1 MKGNVMDEERK
12 KILEMVAD
20 GKISADDGAKLLS
33 ALEQGGGEGR
43 PSAGK
48 GFHRSPRHSRG
59 FESVLSA
66 LSGIGPAVRNAVES
80 AMSTFDIDSGDSFDT
95 DVYEDLEVL
104 DYAAGAVEV
113 PEGCRLVFRTRRR
126 EGGNLELQGHEES
139 TLLVDGDT
147 EGLKVMGDGEM
158 IVVVWGD
165 GLLKAGVPASAPVE
179 VRTTG
184 GDVCASGMSRELRVK
199 TLGGSITMEDVRG
212 ALSAKTMGGSI
223 VLSASGG
230 LSGACA
236 AKTMGGDVSVTLPT
250 GAVSSLSAKTL
261 GGEVSIDESLGR
273 VDLQGGPG
281 SSRGTLS
288 CEGGADS
295 SLSVKTLGG
304 NISVERR
311 EDG

>member
-1 MKGNVMDEERK
+1 MDEERK
-12 KILEMVAD
+12 KILDMVAE
-20 GKISADDGAKLLS
+20 GKISAEDGAKLLS
-33 ALEQGGGEGR
+33 ALEQGGSDTRGPGR
-43 PSAGK
+43 P
-48 GFHRSPRHSRG
+48 RSPRPPRPPKAI
-59 FESVLSA
+59 ETIASA

-80 AMSTFDIDSGDSFDT
+80 AVSTIDIDAGDSFDT
-95 DVYEDLEVL
+95 DVYEDLEVM
-104 DYAAGAVEV
+104 DHSAGPIEV

-126 EGGNLELQGHEES
+126 EGGNLALKGHGES
-139 TLLVDGDT
+139 TLQVGGDT
-147 EGLKVMGDGEM
+147 ESLKVMGDEEM

-165 GLLKAGVPASAPVE
+165 GLLEAGVPASAPVE

-184 GDVCASGMSRELRVK
+184 GDVSASGMSRELSVK
-199 TLGGSITMEDVRG
+199 TLGGGISMEDVQG

-223 VLSASGG
+223 LLEVSGE

-236 AKTMGGDVSVTLPT
+236 AKTMGGDISVSLPT
-250 GAVSSLSAKTL
+250 GAVSSLSAKTM

-273 VDLQGGPG
+273 VDLKGGPG
-281 SSRGTLS
+281 ASRGTLS

>member
-1 MKGNVMDEERK
+1 MKGTVMDEERK
-12 KILEMVAD
+12 KILEMVAE
-20 GKISADDGAKLLS
+20 GKISAEDGAKLLS
-33 ALEQGGGEGR
+33 ALEKGAGEERQQPRGTASR
-43 PSAGK
+43 P
-48 GFHRSPRHSRG
+48 PRHSRG

-80 AMSTFDIDSGDSFDT
+80 AVSTIDIDSGDSFDT

-104 DYAAGAVEV
+104 DHAAGPIEV

-126 EGGNLELQGHEES
+126 EGGNLALQAHGES
-139 TLLVDGDT
+139 NLKVGGDP
-147 EGLKVMGDGEM
+147 ESLKVMGDEEM

-165 GLLKAGVPASAPVE
+165 GLLEAGVPASAPVE

-184 GDVCASGMSRELRVK
+184 GDVSASGMSRELSVK
-199 TLGGSITMEDVRG
+199 TLGGGISMENVQG

-223 VLSASGG
+223 LLEVSGE
-230 LSGACA
+230 LSGACT
-236 AKTMGGDVSVTLPT
+236 AKTMGGDISVSLPT
-250 GAVSSLSAKTL
+250 GAVSSLSAKTM
-261 GGEVSIDESLGR
+261 GGEVSIDESLGL
-273 VDLQGGPG
+273 VDLKGGPG
-281 SSRGTLS
+281 ASRGTLS